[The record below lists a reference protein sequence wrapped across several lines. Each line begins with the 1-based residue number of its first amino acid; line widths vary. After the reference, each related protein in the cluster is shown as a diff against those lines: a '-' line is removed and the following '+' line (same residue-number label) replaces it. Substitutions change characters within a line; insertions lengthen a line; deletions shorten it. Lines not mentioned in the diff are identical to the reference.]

1 MQKISSITWSPNS
14 KRMAVATADR
24 VVHLFDENG
33 QRQDKFSTRPAD
45 KDNKSYIVR
54 AMAFSPDN
62 QKLAIAQSDNIVFIY
77 KLGMEWGEKKSICN
91 KFAQNSSVT
100 CMTWPNERH
109 GDLIIGTAE
118 GKIKQGVLKSNKSQ
132 SIYGSDSFVVSIS
145 SSPNGQWVCSGH
157 LDGTI
162 LTFNIDT
169 KAKSKI
175 QHSTV
180 PYALA
185 WGSHILA
192 GGNDGKVHFY
202 EQTGDCFQRFDY
214 SKDERVKE
222 FTSAAFNATGE
233 TAIVGNFNRFYVYNF
248 NSKRPQWD
256 EICCKQIENY
266 YSVTSVAWKSD
277 GSKIGI
283 GSLCGS
289 VDVFDVCLKKQ
300 KYKGKFEFTYV
311 SLSQVIVKRI
321 ENSQRIVL
329 KSAQGH
335 EISKINVYQDRY
347 LVASTSSTLLL
358 GDMETCKLSEIPWRG
373 SGNEKYDFSNPN
385 ICMVFNAGELFIVE
399 YGVNEVTG
407 TCRTENVHP
416 NMISAR
422 LNYAEQELRGG
433 QPTKIIAYLLDTMTL
448 CIQDLRTNQMLA
460 NIAHDSKI
468 DYLELNPAGS
478 KLLFRDKR
486 RQLHLYNIKEQ
497 KKQTLLNYCKYVSW
511 VPNSDVVV
519 AQNRNNLCVWYSI
532 DEPDKVTMYEVK
544 GDVESIQRTEGKTE
558 VIVDTGAST
567 ISYELKEI
575 LIEFG
580 AALEYKGLEKAVQIL
595 EPLEMTPEIEANWNT
610 LAKLAMEQQNLYVAE
625 RCYAALGNI
634 SKADYLR
641 KINKL
646 VASEGLENF
655 RVQAKLAVFD
665 KQFHRAEAILL

>member
-1 MQKISSITWSPNS
+1 
-14 KRMAVATADR
+14 MAVATADR

-33 QRQDKFSTRPAD
+33 VRQDKFSTRPAD

-91 KFAQNSSVT
+91 KFAQNSAVT
-100 CMTWPNERH
+100 CMVWPYERH
-109 GDLIIGTAE
+109 GDLVIGLAE
-118 GKIKQGVLKSNKSQ
+118 GKIKMGNLKTNKSQ
-132 SIYGSDSFVVSIS
+132 SIYGSESFAVSLS
-145 SSPNGQWVCSGH
+145 ASPNGQWVCSGH
-157 LDGTI
+157 LDGSI
-162 LTFNIDT
+162 LTFNLET

-175 QHSTV
+175 QHTTI

-222 FTSAAFNATGE
+222 FTCASFNATGE

-266 YSVTSVAWKSD
+266 YSVTSVSWKSD

-321 ENSQRIVL
+321 ENGQRIVL
-329 KSAQGH
+329 KSQQGH

-347 LVASTSSTLLL
+347 LVASTNSTLLL
-358 GDMETCKLSEIPWRG
+358 GDMESCKLSEIPWRG

-399 YGVNEVTG
+399 YGVNEVIG
-407 TCRTENVHP
+407 TCRTENIHP

-422 LNYAEQELRGG
+422 LNYAE
-433 QPTKIIAYLLDTMTL
+433 
-448 CIQDLRTNQMLA
+448 
-460 NIAHDSKI
+460 
-468 DYLELNPAGS
+468 
-478 KLLFRDKR
+478 
-486 RQLHLYNIKEQ
+486 
-497 KKQTLLNYCKYVSW
+497 
-511 VPNSDVVV
+511 
-519 AQNRNNLCVWYSI
+519 
-532 DEPDKVTMYEVK
+532 
-544 GDVESIQRTEGKTE
+544 
-558 VIVDTGAST
+558 
-567 ISYELKEI
+567 
-575 LIEFG
+575 
-580 AALEYKGLEKAVQIL
+580 
-595 EPLEMTPEIEANWNT
+595 
-610 LAKLAMEQQNLYVAE
+610 
-625 RCYAALGNI
+625 
-634 SKADYLR
+634 
-641 KINKL
+641 
-646 VASEGLENF
+646 
-655 RVQAKLAVFD
+655 
-665 KQFHRAEAILL
+665 

>member
-321 ENSQRIVL
+321 ENAQRIVL

-544 GDVESIQRTEGKTE
+544 GDVESIQRTEGKTQ

-580 AALEYKGLEKAVQIL
+580 AALEYKGLEKAV
-595 EPLEMTPEIEANWNT
+595 
-610 LAKLAMEQQNLYVAE
+610 
-625 RCYAALGNI
+625 
-634 SKADYLR
+634 
-641 KINKL
+641 
-646 VASEGLENF
+646 
-655 RVQAKLAVFD
+655 
-665 KQFHRAEAILL
+665 